1 MIVDNKFY
9 KFIVRD
15 YIADDTKL
23 TDHSELPDYVVKTYY
38 TELPNNVVKTYYV
51 RPGTK
56 E

>member
-9 KFIVRD
+9 KFTVMD

-23 TDHSELPDYVVKTYY
+23 TDHSMLPDYVVKTYY
-38 TELPNNVVKTYYV
+38 NGLPNHVVKKYYV